1 MVAVY
6 NTFGDAEAARPKTA
20 YKKYLASL
28 AAAWVTL
35 VVAAV
40 LIVGEQDPC
49 VQVFGVKWLEFHALH
64 VCHQL

>member
-40 LIVGEQDPC
+40 LIVGE
-49 VQVFGVKWLEFHALH
+49 
-64 VCHQL
+64 